1 MQVTKQSL
9 KVVLIYLDTNILL
22 RYMLLLVL
30 AIELVEFMLDL
41 A

>member
-1 MQVTKQSL
+1 MQVTKQSF